1 MGARTAQA
9 ILPLA
14 PGEAR
19 PVGPLAALLETEE
32 GGQLFIQGWA
42 THSWAAGDQVGRR
55 LAAVQLLQ
63 SGAAGV
69 GEVAEGFDT
78 NPVTVWRWKRAY
90 AEDAAAGLLPRQ
102 HGPKRASKVTE
113 KVAGQIVALNRERK
127 NQRQIAGQVGLSV
140 TTVPRVL
147 G

>member
-1 MGARTAQA
+1 MGTPTAQA

-19 PVGPLAALLETEE
+19 QVGPLAALLETEE

-42 THSWAAGDQVGRR
+42 THSWTPGDQAGRR

-63 SGAAGV
+63 SGAAKV

-78 NPVTVWRWKRAY
+78 TTVTVWRWKRAY
-90 AEDAAAGLLPRQ
+90 TQDAVVGLLPRQ

-113 KVAGQIVALNRERK
+113 KVAG
-127 NQRQIAGQVGLSV
+127 
-140 TTVPRVL
+140 
-147 G
+147 